1 MKKLILSVLILCVSI
16 ISPLAS
22 SARDRIVANVT
33 KAEIVSEGLYFKICD
48 IYSSKNTINLTVEA
62 KNKSML
68 SQAVYLE
75 LADESGAFYTPKN
88 IETISFFKPLKF
100 NKTISEKI
108 TFSVPSVTK
117 NYWLVV
123 YSKDI
128 FKKNK
133 KQIITKMSLKDA
145 KKELDNK

>member
-1 MKKLILSVLILCVSI
+1 MKKLILSVLILCVSLVFPI
-16 ISPLAS
+16 AS
-22 SARDRIVANVT
+22 QARDRIVANVT

-48 IYSSKNTINLTVEA
+48 IASSKNTITLTVEA

-75 LADESGAFYTPKN
+75 LVDEPGTFYIPKN

-108 TFSVPSVTK
+108 TFTVPSTNK

-145 KKELDNK
+145 KRELDNK